1 MELIHKYFSS
11 LTDVQVRKFELLTDV
26 YNYWNQKVNIIS
38 RKDIAYLYE
47 RHILHSLAIAKFIQ
61 FTPGT
66 VITDVGTGGGFP
78 GIPLAIIFPDSD
90 FILVDSI
97 EKKIKVV
104 KAVVQAAK
112 IKNVKAVISR
122 AESLKLGCDFVVS
135 RAVTQLPQFCKMT
148 MGLISRNSFNAIPNG
163 IIYLKGGNF
172 EEELRQLPFNA
183 ELTNIRKFFDEE
195 YFLTKKIVYIN
206 VQ

>member
-148 MGLISRNSFNAIPNG
+148 MGLISRNSFNIS
-163 IIYLKGGNF
+163 
-172 EEELRQLPFNA
+172 
-183 ELTNIRKFFDEE
+183 
-195 YFLTKKIVYIN
+195 
-206 VQ
+206 